1 MNLENDSGARNAQ
14 APRTSMLAAHT
25 RVAPTRTVWRRRTGA
40 TTLMTPPG
48 PRRPPGTRGADRG
61 PGPRRAV
68 ATARTWAPA
77 AGAGRR
83 TRRPGPWTGPGRARS
98 TGRTR
103 RPAAAPAAW
112 APRPGRRPG
121 GPRRWH
127 GPRRPPRSRTAAAW
141 GRGGG

>member
-25 RVAPTRTVWRRRTGA
+25 RVAATRTVWRRRTGA

-48 PRRPPGTRGADRG
+48 PRPPGTRDVGPAPAPHPGA
-61 PGPRRAV
+61 V
-68 ATARTWAPA
+68 TARTWAPA

-112 APRPGRRPG
+112 APRPGRRRP
-121 GPRRWH
+121 GPRRWR
-127 GPRRPPRSRTAAAW
+127 GARRRPRSPAAAGS